1 MKFAR
6 SDNGTETLLRI
17 EGTLDAASAPDLRP
31 TLDTLVAEGRTA
43 IVVDLSMLEL
53 IDSSGVGVIVAL
65 YKRIKALG
73 GDVRIVGVRDQPLAI
88 LRLLRMDRIF
98 LR

>member
-1 MKFAR
+1 MKFSRA
-6 SDNGTETLLRI
+6 DNGPETLLRI

-31 TLDTLVAEGRTA
+31 TLDALVAEGRTA
-43 IVVDLSMLEL
+43 IVVDLAMLEL
-53 IDSSGVGVIVAL
+53 IDSSGVGVIVSL
-65 YKRIKALG
+65 YKRVKALG

-88 LRLLRMDRIF
+88 LKLLRMDRIF

>member
-6 SDNGTETLLRI
+6 TDNGPETLLRI

-31 TLDTLVAEGRTA
+31 TLDALVAEGRTA

-53 IDSSGVGVIVAL
+53 IDSSGVGVIVSL
-65 YKRIKALG
+65 YKRVKALG